1 MLSPKYYALSIE
13 TFSQPVPF
21 LLHKY
26 MYKDIY
32 HDHRSLSL
40 TSDLL
45 WGYFSSSFFKVLEV
59 LSIKY
64 LYTSVLVEFFLL
76 VLEV

>member
-1 MLSPKYYALSIE
+1 MLYLLRFPPHPL
-13 TFSQPVPF
+13 QPVIF
-21 LLHKY
+21 FMHKY

-32 HDHRSLSL
+32 HDHHSLSV

-45 WGYFSSSFFKVLEV
+45 WGYFYSFFKVLEV

-64 LYTSVLVEFFLL
+64 LYTSVLVGFFIL